1 VSAQLIEAATDTGAM
16 TRMRIL
22 RRGGRTVDTRRRI
35 LSVRSR
41 IVVAILAVAAL
52 GLAASGAASYVV
64 QRKEILAAVDAK
76 LLDAVPKLKTI
87 AAGKTSAK
95 RACRRDVRSRR
106 FFVPL
111 PAASATATCSC
122 PENDEPGHHE
132 PDGRHRTKHD
142 CVMRGHALN
151 GFCRRAVATGG
162 LLAACVVRSAY
173 VVSAGL
179 CAR

>member
-64 QRKEILAAVDAK
+64 
-76 LLDAVPKLKTI
+76 
-87 AAGKTSAK
+87 
-95 RACRRDVRSRR
+95 
-106 FFVPL
+106 
-111 PAASATATCSC
+111 
-122 PENDEPGHHE
+122 
-132 PDGRHRTKHD
+132 
-142 CVMRGHALN
+142 
-151 GFCRRAVATGG
+151 
-162 LLAACVVRSAY
+162 
-173 VVSAGL
+173 
-179 CAR
+179 